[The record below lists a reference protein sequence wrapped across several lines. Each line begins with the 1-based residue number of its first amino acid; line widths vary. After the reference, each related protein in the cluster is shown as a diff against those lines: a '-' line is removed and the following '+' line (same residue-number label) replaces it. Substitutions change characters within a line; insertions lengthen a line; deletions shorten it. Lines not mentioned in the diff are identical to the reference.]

1 LFGSRAS
8 LGDIAGAGSIY
19 RHDYED
25 VAAQHVWEAA
35 QMDLSSLRAVI
46 TQELAALD
54 RPSAGQ
60 QTTKDPKT

>member
-1 LFGSRAS
+1 
-8 LGDIAGAGSIY
+8 
-19 RHDYED
+19 

>member
-1 LFGSRAS
+1 MRSDTAIPALR
-8 LGDIAGAGSIY
+8 DIAHHHRSCA
-19 RHDYED
+19 ED
-25 VAAQHVWEAA
+25 VAAQHVWDVA

-60 QTTKDPKT
+60 QTTNDPKT